1 MPEIG
6 IADKETLDKI
16 DTNVGAKTDAAS
28 STGSLHAKVR
38 DAKNAINAGNSTVNT
53 INTNVGAEA
62 DAASATGSLHAKV
75 KDVKSAVS
83 SVQTNMQKPRGLQK
97 ITYSKKGPATD
108 SPVWTDVTVLNLTN
122 TRGVLRFMS
131 LQGLYTMSGSDK
143 AKLEIT
149 VDGNVIVPF
158 GSETTIN
165 KDIMYY
171 LDGFFRLLETPQ
183 SKPYISFKSSLK
195 IVVSYDPNWSG
206 GTSSSTWFTTT
217 MLVETE

>member
-53 INTNVGAEA
+53 INTNVGAKA

-83 SVQTNMQKPRGLQK
+83 TIAGKNIINHGSAIKSIQRGTIQLSTSETSKTATISSVST
-97 ITYSKKGPATD
+97 SKTMLNFLGARAASRYYTFWD
-108 SPVWTDVTVLNLTN
+108 SPYSQDYYLAVADTGHHFVTLQLTSS
-122 TRGVLRFMS
+122 T
-131 LQGLYTMSGSDK
+131 Q
-143 AKLEIT
+143 IT
-149 VDGNVIVPF
+149 VTRAESNGRDA
-158 GSETTIN
+158 T
-165 KDIMYY
+165 
-171 LDGFFRLLETPQ
+171 
-183 SKPYISFKSSLK
+183 
-195 IVVSYDPNWSG
+195 VSYE
-206 GTSSSTWFTTT
+206 
-217 MLVETE
+217 VIEYY

>member
-83 SVQTNMQKPRGLQK
+83 NVQTSMQKPRGLQK
-97 ITYSKKGPATD
+97 ITYSKKGA
-108 SPVWTDVTVLNLTN
+108 SVSGWTNVTVLNLTN

-131 LQGLYTMSGSDK
+131 LEGTSYSYDK

-158 GSETTIN
+158 GSETTI
-165 KDIMYY
+165 DAGIIYY

-195 IVVSYDPNWSG
+195 IVVSYQPNWSG
-206 GTSSSTWFTTT
+206 GDSSTTWFTTT

>member
-53 INTNVGAEA
+53 INTNVGAKA

-83 SVQTNMQKPRGLQK
+83 TIAGKNIINHGSAIKSIQRGTIQLS
-97 ITYSKKGPATD
+97 T
-108 SPVWTDVTVLNLTN
+108 
-122 TRGVLRFMS
+122 
-131 LQGLYTMSGSDK
+131 
-143 AKLEIT
+143 
-149 VDGNVIVPF
+149 
-158 GSETTIN
+158 SETSKTATISSVS
-165 KDIMYY
+165 
-171 LDGFFRLLETPQ
+171 T
-183 SKPYISFKSSLK
+183 SKTMLNFLGAS
-195 IVVSYDPNWSG
+195 
-206 GTSSSTWFTTT
+206 TSSSYHTFRLQLTSSTQIT
-217 MLVETE
+217 VNRAESEGRSATVSYEVIEYY